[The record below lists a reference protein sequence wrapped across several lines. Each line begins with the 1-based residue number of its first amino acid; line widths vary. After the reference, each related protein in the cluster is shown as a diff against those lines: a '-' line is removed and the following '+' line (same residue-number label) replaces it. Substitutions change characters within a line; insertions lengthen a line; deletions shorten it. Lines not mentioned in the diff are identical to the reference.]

1 MAFVTTSGNL
11 NTTTG
16 ANVGIKESIY
26 EQIKL
31 IGADET
37 PLMSMI
43 GTSPVSNI
51 KHAWLIDNLATPSRT
66 PQLEISDF
74 VGNGSITKQKQE
86 NAVEIFTNDIMVSK
100 TMQKVQTYGGKELEY
115 QTMKRLKEHK
125 LGLEMS
131 LLGLNSAGDASV
143 KTTIFTAP
151 TVRQDAVAGRSAGL
165 FYFLAKGASAF
176 ATGKRGNILAF
187 DSTGDW
193 AGTDTVLTWDIFNTI
208 LQNAYDK
215 GETPKDVFVGAGLKK
230 AINNFVSRQLGN
242 EKTYNGR
249 VVTLETDFGTLNIRM
264 HRMLSDAYGLGD
276 TLLAG
281 DFSYMKMGLLE
292 STNIEDVP
300 TSKTAKAKRIYT
312 EGCLEVRNADAF
324 VAGVGLKA

>member
-1 MAFVTTSGNL
+1 MAFVSTSGNI
-11 NTTTG
+11 NSTTG
-16 ANVGIKESIY
+16 ANVGIRESIY

-37 PLMSMI
+37 PLLSLI

-74 VGNGSITKQKQE
+74 VGAGAITKQKQE
-86 NAVEIFTNDIMVSK
+86 NAVEIFTSDIMVSK
-100 TMQKVQTYGGKELEY
+100 TMQKVKTYGGKELEY
-115 QTMKRLKEHK
+115 QTMKKLKEHK
-125 LGLEMS
+125 LSLEMAA
-131 LLGLNSAGDASV
+131 LGLGRDANAKVSV
-143 KTTIFTAP
+143 FEAP
-151 TVRQDAVAGRSAGL
+151 VVRTDEVAGETAGL

-176 ATGKRGNILAF
+176 AAGKRGNILAF
-187 DSTGDW
+187 DATGDW
-193 AGTDTVLTWDIFNTI
+193 TGATTVLDWDKFNTI

-215 GETPKDVFVGAGLKK
+215 GETPKDVFVGASLKK
-230 AINNFVSRQLGN
+230 AINNFVTRQLGN
-242 EKTYNGR
+242 EKMYNGR
-249 VVTLETDFGTLNIRM
+249 VVTLETDFGTINIRM

-292 STNIEDVP
+292 PTNIEDVA

-312 EGCLEVRNADAF
+312 EGCIEVRNADAF
-324 VAGVGLKA
+324 VAAVGLKA

>member
-1 MAFVTTSGNL
+1 MAFVTTSGNI
-11 NTTTG
+11 NATTG

-31 IGADET
+31 IGAEET

-51 KHAWLIDNLATPSRT
+51 KHAWLIDSLATPTRT

-74 VGNGSITKQKQE
+74 TGAGAITKQKQE
-86 NAVEIFTNDIMVSK
+86 NAVEIFTNDILVSK

-115 QTMKRLKEHK
+115 QTMKKLKEHK

-131 LLGLNSAGDASV
+131 ILGLGLDANA
-143 KTTIFTAP
+143 KTSIFTAP
-151 TVRQDAVAGRSAGL
+151 TVRTDAVAGKSAGL

-176 ATGKRGNILAF
+176 SAGKRGNILAF

-193 AGTDTVLTWDIFNTI
+193 EGTNTVLTWDIFNTI

-215 GETPKDVFVGAGLKK
+215 GETPKDVYVGAGLKK

-249 VVTLETDFGTLNIRM
+249 VVTMETDFGTLNIRM

-276 TLLAG
+276 TILAG

-292 STNIEDVP
+292 PTNIEDVP

>member
-1 MAFVTTSGNL
+1 MSFITTSGNL
-11 NTTTG
+11 NANTG

-37 PLMSMI
+37 PLMSLI
-43 GTSPVSNI
+43 GTSPVANI

-74 VGNGSITKQKQE
+74 TGAGSNTKQKKE
-86 NAVEIFTNDIMVSK
+86 NAVEIFTDDIMVSK
-100 TMQKVQTYGGKELEY
+100 TMQKVKTYGGQELEY
-115 QTMKRLKEHK
+115 QTMKKLKEHK
-125 LGLEMS
+125 LSLEMS
-131 LLGLNSAGDASV
+131 LLGLGLDADA
-143 KTTIFTAP
+143 KTSIFTAP
-151 TVRQDAVAGRSAGL
+151 TVRTDVVAGKSAGL
-165 FYFLAKGASAF
+165 FYYLAKGESTFTSGA
-176 ATGKRGNILAF
+176 RGNILAF
-187 DSTGDW
+187 DATKDW
-193 AGTDTVLTWDIFNTI
+193 SGATTVLTWDIFNEI
-208 LQNAYDK
+208 LQNAYDA

-242 EKTYNGR
+242 DKTYNGR
-249 VVTLETDFGTLNIRM
+249 VVTLETDFGTVNIRL
-264 HRMLSDAYGLGD
+264 HRMLSDKYGLGD
-276 TLLAG
+276 TLIAG

>member
-11 NTTTG
+11 NTSTG

-51 KHAWLIDNLATPSRT
+51 KHAWLIDSLATPSRT

-74 VGNGSITKQKQE
+74 VGNGAITKQKQE
-86 NAVEIFTNDIMVSK
+86 NAVEIFTGDILVSK

-115 QTMKRLKEHK
+115 QTKKKLIEHK
-125 LGLEMS
+125 LSLEMS
-131 LLGLNSAGDASV
+131 ILGLGLDANA
-143 KTTIFTAP
+143 KTSIFTAP
-151 TVRQDAVAGRSAGL
+151 TVRTDAVAGKSAGL
-165 FYFLAKGASAF
+165 FYYLAKGDSTFAS
-176 ATGKRGNILAF
+176 GSRGNIMAF
-187 DSTGDW
+187 DSTKDW
-193 AGTDTVLTWDIFNTI
+193 SGTTTTLTWDIFNEI
-208 LQNAYDK
+208 LQRAYDA

-242 EKTYNGR
+242 EKMYNGR
-249 VVTLETDFGTLNIRM
+249 VVTLETDFGTVNIRL

-281 DFSYMKMGLLE
+281 DFSYVKMGLLE
-292 STNIEDVP
+292 STTIEDVP

-312 EGCLEVRNADAF
+312 EGCLEVRNADAL

>member
-11 NTTTG
+11 NAATG
-16 ANVGIKESIY
+16 ANVGIRESIY

-31 IGADET
+31 IGADDT

-43 GTSPVSNI
+43 GTSPVTNI

-74 VGNGSITKQKQE
+74 VGAGSITKQKQE
-86 NAVEIFTNDIMVSK
+86 NAVEIFTHDIMVSK
-100 TMQKVQTYGGKELEY
+100 TMQKVKTYGGKELEY
-115 QTMKRLKEHK
+115 QTMKKLKEHK
-125 LGLEMS
+125 LGLEMAI
-131 LLGLNSAGDASV
+131 LGLGLDANA
-143 KTTIFTAP
+143 KTSIFTAP
-151 TVRQDAVAGRSAGL
+151 TERTDAVAGKSAGL
-165 FYFLAKGASAF
+165 FHFLAKGASSFTAG
-176 ATGKRGNILAF
+176 AMGNILAF
-187 DSTGDW
+187 DDTNNWTG
-193 AGTDTVLTWDIFNTI
+193 ATTVLTWDVFNTI
-208 LQNAYDK
+208 LQKAYDK
-215 GETPKDVFVGAGLKK
+215 GETPKDVFVGASLKK
-230 AINNFVSRQLGN
+230 AINNFVTRQLGN

-249 VVTLETDFGTLNIRM
+249 VVTLETDFGTLNIRI

-276 TLLAG
+276 TLIAG
-281 DFSYMKMGLLE
+281 DFSYVKMGLLE

-312 EGCLEVRNADAF
+312 EGCLEVRNADAL